1 MVYIISLSDWRRL
14 QNPLSFFFELDPK
27 KPLSIL
33 PACPVQSKERSE
45 KILKKRYPDV
55 IGLGIAKCGTG
66 KVKILLKV
74 LQKRDV

>member
-1 MVYIISLSDWRRL
+1 MEKIAKSLI
-14 QNPLSFFFELDPK
+14 FFFELDPK

-66 KVKILLKV
+66 KVKIILKV